1 MFAVATANSTVFI
14 EFYLYLHDLCVFS
27 VFVCVLLYVLRV
39 LCVYGPSA

>member
-14 EFYLYLHDLCVFS
+14 EFYLHLHDLCVYC
-27 VFVCVLLYVLRV
+27 VFCCMFLCV